1 MERVSIAIV
10 ADHILSPL
18 GNGTTENLQAV
29 LRGDSALR
37 RYERWHDIP
46 EAFTASLFDWQQINQ
61 LAADAGISDSYTRFE
76 KICILSI
83 RQALA
88 KTDIDPTSSRV
99 IFVFS
104 STKAN
109 VELLDNA
116 IAANYPDADV
126 APALTARRIAAYFG
140 NHVIARHGVKRVH
153 LRYFA
158 RKSLPCGCVGDGCY
172 DHAIVCGAD
181 VQSPFIVTGF
191 QSFKALDPD
200 TCRPFDNDRQGLNLG
215 EAAATLILS
224 SVRSEELGVKW
235 TLQAGAVCNDANHIS
250 GPSRT
255 GEGSFRAIQ
264 KVLTGMDAEQ
274 IDAVGVH
281 GTATRYN
288 DEMESIALRP
298 RRPRPHTH
306 RRAKRLLRTHHGA
319 AGILETIISLHAL
332 DQNIVP
338 AVRGYSSCGTS
349 HELNISSDSRTLSAE
364 PRNFIKLLSGF
375 GGCNA
380 AIRYHKQ
387 FGVRSEKLGVH
398 LNSKLST
405 LNSKEVRIT
414 ANEVFIDD
422 QAIDTDGKTGKEL
435 LRHLYTT
442 YVGDY
447 PKFYK
452 MDPLSRLGFVA
463 SELLL
468 RDEQP
473 RLTDTD
479 SRAVI
484 FFNRSGSIADDT
496 LYQATI
502 APDNFFPE
510 PARFVYT
517 LPNIVT
523 GEIAI
528 RNRLFS
534 ETSFYLLPDEDEEMM
549 ERICKQ
555 AFNADPACRS
565 IIAGWVE
572 ALTADDFRATLRL
585 YQQ

>member
-140 NHVIARHGVKRVH
+140 NHVMPVMVSNACISGLCAQIVAMR
-153 LRYFA
+153 L
-158 RKSLPCGCVGDGCY
+158 LGDGCY

-288 DEMESIALRP
+288 DEMESIALARAGLD
-298 RRPRPHTH
+298 HTPIAALKGYYGH
-306 RRAKRLLRTHHGA
+306 TMGA

-364 PRNFIKLLSGF
+364 PHNFIKLLSGF

-387 FGVRSEKLGVH
+387 LGVRSEKLGVH
-398 LNSKLST
+398 LNSPLST
-405 LNSKEVRIT
+405 LKTKEVRIT

-452 MDPLSRLGFVA
+452 MDPLSRLGFLA